1 VPRESARHFCSGS
14 ETLSTSRCLPLFSRE
29 RTFSTPNHSADQ
41 GRYAV
46 SAAGNWR
53 VPICGSICKSGTIYI
68 RRSKNSERRS
78 RKFRRGKS
86 PESEDLL
93 SRINLICPDG
103 QISHSAVQSCLQKY
117 FRSRLTQITSISL
130 AVSSPR
136 GAYRDRHGRGMGCG
150 GRGSVGRVT
159 GWQGGLAK
167 GP

>member
-1 VPRESARHFCSGS
+1 MPRELARYFRSGS

-29 RTFSTPNHSADQ
+29 RTFGTPNHYADQ

-53 VPICGSICKSGTIYI
+53 VPISGSICKSGTIYI

-78 RKFRRGKS
+78 RKFRRWKL

-103 QISHSAVQSCLQKY
+103 QISHSAVQSCFQKY
-117 FRSRLTQITSISL
+117 FHSRLTQISSRPL

-159 GWQGGLAK
+159 
-167 GP
+167 